1 MENGAQ
7 PVFAQLIDSISFPPS
22 GFTVYTH
29 MTQFCLSLCLTVT
42 SDKAYQNIGKSME
55 SSWTESENP
64 ALQGKNKETPNKNKT
79 SYFMLG
85 DPFGVED

>member
-1 MENGAQ
+1 
-7 PVFAQLIDSISFPPS
+7 
-22 GFTVYTH
+22 
-29 MTQFCLSLCLTVT
+29 
-42 SDKAYQNIGKSME
+42 ME